1 MNTDYYSM
9 RDETAPKY
17 PRKEDFY
24 TYEIYNAETMEQV
37 NTDSDVEI
45 NKAYVES
52 VLGQRISSSK
62 KVYSNDDVIVKV
74 LFNEDAYKSSQA
86 QYGNESQKRM
96 EEFKQELFNLY
107 GSDSNQELN
116 EVVFSRAWQEGHSG
130 GLYEVQIEFEELM
143 EFADEVQKATQG

>member
-9 RDETAPKY
+9 RDETAPEY

-24 TYEIYNAETMEQV
+24 TYEIYNAETMEKV
-37 NTDSDVEI
+37 NTDPDVEI
-45 NKAYVES
+45 DKDYVET
-52 VLGQRISSSK
+52 LLDQRISSNK
-62 KVYSNDDVIVKV
+62 TVYSNDAVIVKI
-74 LFNEDAYKSSQA
+74 LFNEEAYKSIQTD
-86 QYGNESQKRM
+86 YRNETQKRM

-130 GLYEVQIEFEELM
+130 GIYEVRGKFEDLM
-143 EFADEVQKATQG
+143 DFAEEVQKAIQG